1 MSLPITFQAFIRFA
15 TGPAFGN
22 VIVLGDSASPLGT
35 GVLGTQAARPIDVT
49 AYVQQA
55 SVRRGRTR
63 ILDQFD
69 SGSATI
75 VLRDLDGTFDPDNGT
90 YAGQLLP
97 MRQVQLR
104 GTYSGVTRNLF
115 SGFIESIDYQYEN
128 GADIGYVTITAVDT
142 FRLLNLT
149 NIDTITGAVTGERT
163 DQRINAIFDEV
174 SWPASLR
181 NLDVGD
187 STIAADPGGTR
198 SILDAVNAVADVE
211 LGAFYITPT
220 GVARFV
226 SRNNTIKDG
235 SGTPTEFT
243 DTGVGVGYQGIQF
256 AHDEALLANVVTVQR
271 SGGTAQTVSDATSID
286 TYFERSLE
294 RTDLLLETDGE
305 ALNQAR
311 SLLAAKKDAQLRIE
325 SIELDLGQ
333 DNAARIN
340 AALNTDFFD
349 PIKVTR
355 TQPGGGTVTRS
366 LTVQGIDHDIAP
378 NSWRTTFSTAEQVVR
393 GFILNST
400 IAGVLGDDVL
410 AY

>member
-22 VIVLGDSASPLGT
+22 AIVLGDPTSPLGT

-55 SVRRGRTR
+55 SIRRGRTR
-63 ILDQFD
+63 ILDKFD
-69 SGSATI
+69 AGSATI

-90 YAGQLLP
+90 YAGELLP

-104 GTYSGVTRNLF
+104 GTYGGTTRNLF
-115 SGFIESIDYQYEN
+115 AGFIESIDYQYET
-128 GADIGYVTITAVDT
+128 GADIGYVTINAVDT
-142 FRLLNLT
+142 FRLLNLATISTVT
-149 NIDTITGAVTGERT
+149 NAVTGERT
-163 DQRINAIFDEV
+163 DQRIAAIFDEI

-187 STIAADPGGTR
+187 STIAADPGSDR
-198 SILDAVNAVADVE
+198 SILDAVNAVTDVE

-220 GVARFV
+220 GTARFV
-226 SRNNTIKDG
+226 SRLNTIKDS

-243 DTGVGVGYQGIQF
+243 DTGVGISYQGIQF
-256 AHDEALLANVVTVQR
+256 AHDEALLANKVTVER
-271 SGGTAQTVSDATSID
+271 TGGTAQTVSDATSID
-286 TYFERSLE
+286 TYFERTLE
-294 RTDLLLETDGE
+294 KTGLLLETDGE

-325 SIELDLGQ
+325 AIELDCGQ
-333 DNAARIN
+333 DDASRLA
-340 AALNTDFFD
+340 AALDTDFFD

-355 TQPGGGTVTRS
+355 TQPGGGTITRS
-366 LTVQGIDHDIAP
+366 LTVQGIEHDIAP
-378 NSWRTTFSTAEQVVR
+378 NSWRTTFSTAEAVVK
-393 GFILNST
+393 GFILNSS